1 MDGSVLGWEKLSG
14 EKWGPAGNEIEGA
27 WLGVGQGRRRRVC
40 VFGLDE
46 GHQHTRV
53 HLTCL
58 ILAAVGAGGGC
69 PALEAG
75 AHTPSEGFET
85 APEYEP

>member
-1 MDGSVLGWEKLSG
+1 M
-14 EKWGPAGNEIEGA
+14 
-27 WLGVGQGRRRRVC
+27 C
-40 VFGLDE
+40 VVGLDE

-58 ILAAVGAGGGC
+58 ILAAVGAGGVC

-75 AHTPSEGFET
+75 AHTPSEGVET

>member
-1 MDGSVLGWEKLSG
+1 MGRSWGWERL
-14 EKWGPAGNEIEGA
+14 
-27 WLGVGQGRRRRVC
+27 GRRKGADGQRDRGCLVGCGPGTAAPCVC

-58 ILAAVGAGGGC
+58 FLAGVGAGGGC
-69 PALEAG
+69 AALEAG
-75 AHTPSEGFET
+75 WRLHAE
-85 APEYEP
+85 